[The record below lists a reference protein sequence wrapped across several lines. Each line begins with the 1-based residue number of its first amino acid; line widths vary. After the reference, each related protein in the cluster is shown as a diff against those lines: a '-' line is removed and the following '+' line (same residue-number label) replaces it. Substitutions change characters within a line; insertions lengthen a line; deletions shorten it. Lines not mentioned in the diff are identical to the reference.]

1 MESRSN
7 GLRLPPPWAS
17 TAAGKPDREVQPV
30 ISVQRRRPSSV
41 LWTFANTTTEA
52 WLLPNE
58 AGSITTE
65 SGSLS
70 QIRDVKYSAN
80 GRAFDGAFGSRPTI
94 TANALNGKAAMTFN
108 GSQWLTFAGA
118 ASVWKML
125 HDTSGSTIVAVW
137 EPGTNSNPNAVMA
150 LLGTNALSS
159 ANIGTYI
166 AYDDRAIVPRNDRA
180 LAQVSGGGTTQSS
193 NQSGDGAHP
202 GGTPVIITHI
212 SDPGNAVAANR
223 SILRVNGVSIQN
235 NASTSAPS
243 SANPSFLLQ
252 VGAGGNNLF
261 PLLGKIYE
269 IGIMPGTSLATAQL
283 AEGYLAGP
291 VAGWDLQSNLA
302 AGHPW
307 KSAAPTVA

>member
-1 MESRSN
+1 MIKVE
-7 GLRLPPPWAS
+7 
-17 TAAGKPDREVQPV
+17 
-30 ISVQRRRPSSV
+30 RRRPSSA

-58 AGSITTE
+58 AGSITTA

-70 QIRDVKYSAN
+70 QIRDFKGN
-80 GRAFDGAFGSRPTI
+80 GRAFDGAPGSRPTI
-94 TANALNGKAAMTFN
+94 IANALNGKAAMAFN
-108 GSQWLTFAGA
+108 GLQWLTFAGA
-118 ASVWKML
+118 ISVWKML

-137 EPGTNSNPNAVMA
+137 EPGTNSNPNALMA
-150 LLGTNALSS
+150 LLGTNALAS

-166 AYDDRAIVPRNDRA
+166 AYDDRASVPRNDRV
-180 LAQVSGGGTTQSS
+180 LAQVSGGGSTQSA

-223 SILRVNGVSIQN
+223 SILRINGVPIQN
-235 NASTSAPS
+235 NTSTAAPS

-252 VGAGGNNLF
+252 VGAGGNNVF

-283 AEGYLAGP
+283 SEGYLAGP
-291 VAGWDLQSNLA
+291 VAGWNLQANLA

-307 KSAAPTVA
+307 KSAAPTL